1 MDLVGSIIAYE
12 GGDLDT
18 RDTVKLFA
26 GLIKSGDAWTL
37 QGSYGR
43 TAKAMIEAGV
53 ISEAGEIDDQVLMD
67 MIDFSEDMQPCET

>member
-1 MDLVGSIIAYE
+1 MMDLVGSIIAYE
-12 GGDLDT
+12 GGELDT

-43 TAKAMIEAGV
+43 TAKSIIESGV
-53 ISEAGEIDDQVLMD
+53 ISEAGVIDQDRLNDIM
-67 MIDFSEDMQPCET
+67 EDA

>member
-12 GGDLDT
+12 SGELDT

-43 TAKAMIEAGV
+43 TAKSIIELGV
-53 ISEAGEIDDQVLMD
+53 ISEAGEINHERLDQ
-67 MIDFSEDMQPCET
+67 IIEDMP

>member
-1 MDLVGSIIAYE
+1 MDLIGSIIAYE

-37 QGSYGR
+37 QGHYGR
-43 TAKAMIEAGV
+43 MAKSIIKSGV
-53 ISEAGEIDDQVLMD
+53 ISEAGEIDDQVLTD
-67 MIDFSEDMQPCET
+67 LIDNFEDMQP